1 MSNKKIALAYPLG
14 QFLLFLIELKL
25 DFLFSFIELQI
36 SNFFAFLFLKSIIL
50 VWYATIRP

>member
-14 QFLLFLIELKL
+14 QFLLFLIELKF